1 MKTRF
6 VILAIV
12 CFFLASCNKQTEII
26 QLENLTRIHN
36 YVRSAHKGKLEYF
49 VIANPPE
56 DKDAL
61 IDLALEHLQS
71 FAPIDTIGN
80 YYSYFYFYYKET
92 RFTPR
97 NYKEEWKG
105 YFNHD
110 YIDNHT
116 KDLLLE
122 ISIEPMFNMK
132 TIILYKNGDRE
143 EKIETKWKE

>member
-12 CFFLASCNKQTEII
+12 CFFLASCNKQII

-36 YVRSAHKGKLEYF
+36 YVSGEDKGKLEYF
-49 VIANPPE
+49 VVANPPE

-61 IDLALEHLQS
+61 IDLALEHFQS
-71 FAPIDTIGN
+71 FVTIDTIES
-80 YYSYFYFYYKET
+80 YYSYCHLYYKET

-97 NYKEEWKG
+97 DYKEEWKG

-110 YIDNHT
+110 YIDNHI

-122 ISIEPMFNMK
+122 ITIKPMFNMK